1 MAKLKVITPKKVK
14 RTNTIRLI
22 LIVFIV
28 AALSLLAVTAILTR
42 PSIDN
47 ANQTFNALETQRAQ
61 E

>member
-1 MAKLKVITPKKVK
+1 MAKLRVITPKKVK
-14 RTNTIRLI
+14 RTNNIRLI

-28 AALSLLAVTAILTR
+28 AALALLTVTAILTR

-47 ANQTFNALETQRAQ
+47 ANQAFNALETQRAQ